1 MIKFET
7 NECDMTTTTIR
18 QKLYDYIRGAE
29 DRKVKAIYTMLEEE
43 IEESY
48 DHWSDKDFVT
58 ELERRSAERKSGK
71 SSSVPWEEAK
81 TKILASK
88 SGKKK

>member
-1 MIKFET
+1 MS
-7 NECDMTTTTIR
+7 TTTIR

-48 DHWSDKDFVT
+48 DYWNDKAFMAA
-58 ELERRSAERKSGK
+58 LAKRSADRLSGNSK
-71 SSSVPWEEAK
+71 TVPWEEAK
-81 TKILASK
+81 AQILASK
-88 SGKKK
+88 TNKKK